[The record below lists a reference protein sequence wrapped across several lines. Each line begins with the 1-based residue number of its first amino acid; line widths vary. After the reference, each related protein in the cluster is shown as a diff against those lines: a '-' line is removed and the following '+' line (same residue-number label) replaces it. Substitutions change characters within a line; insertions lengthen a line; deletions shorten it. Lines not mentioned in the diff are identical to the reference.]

1 MRILSKRVRMSLI
14 KVSAIAV
21 LIVTLTAGCDD
32 FGNLNVDP
40 NNPSVVKTELL
51 LTTAQR
57 GMSDVIGAVT
67 GVLYVQYLAET
78 QYTDASQYTSTTFDF
93 NPWYTGPLQ
102 DLQTIIELNTNEA
115 TRSDA
120 LSGGSNNNQIAVA
133 RILKVYYFQ
142 MMTDRWGMIPY
153 SAALQGNENLSPVYD
168 TQESIYMD
176 LINELKE
183 AVTQMDGGV
192 GVRGDILFGGDMEQ
206 WEHFAN
212 SLRMRVAIRLSDA
225 APTVAAAEFSNA
237 YNAGIITEDVMYPYL
252 AEASNENPWYNR
264 FRTRTDYAISD
275 VMTDALIPLEDYR
288 ITKYANP
295 AADLDDGDGT
305 TTFAE
310 IVGMPYGA
318 ENAGDIPNAAISFP
332 GSAIGAG
339 GPGVGEQDA
348 NLPIITLAELNL
360 SLAEAVERGWVS
372 GNAEQFYNAG
382 IEASWRQWDVY
393 DDANFSSYMAQPEVA
408 YSSAQWREKI
418 GFQKWIALFPLG
430 YEAWAEWRRLGEPN
444 LDPHPFALNNSGL
457 IPVRHAYPTTEA
469 QLNKS
474 NYDSAV
480 ASQGPDTGDTRLWWD
495 VN

>member
-1 MRILSKRVRMSLI
+1 MRILSKKIRMSLFR
-14 KVSAIAV
+14 VSAIAIV
-21 LIVTLTAGCDD
+21 IVTLTAGCDD

-40 NNPSVVKTELL
+40 NNPSVVRTELL
-51 LTTAQR
+51 LTSAQR
-57 GMSDVIGAVT
+57 SMSDVIGAFT

-78 QYTDASQYTSTTFDF
+78 QYTEDSQYQSTTFDF
-93 NPWYTGPLQ
+93 NAWYTGPLQ
-102 DLQTIIELNTNEA
+102 DLQTIIDLNTDDE

-133 RILKVYYFQ
+133 RILKVYFFQ

-153 SAALQGNENLSPVYD
+153 TAALQGNANLSPAYD
-168 TQESIYMD
+168 TQEAIYLDM
-176 LINELKE
+176 INELKE
-183 AVTQMDGGV
+183 AVSQMDGGP
-192 GVRGDILFGGDMEQ
+192 GVRGDILFSGDMQ
-206 WEHFAN
+206 RWARFAN
-212 SLRMRVAIRLSDA
+212 SLRMRVAIRLSDV

-252 AEASNENPWYNR
+252 AEASNENPWYTR

-275 VMTDALIPLEDYR
+275 VMTDAMIPLEDYR
-288 ITKYANP
+288 ITRYANP
-295 AADLDDGDGT
+295 AADLDDGDGI

-310 IVGMPYGA
+310 IEGMPYGA
-318 ENAGDIPNAAISFP
+318 RNAGEIPNAAISFP

-339 GPGVGEQDA
+339 GPGVGEQNA
-348 NLPIITLAELNL
+348 NLPIITLAELHFSL
-360 SLAEAVERGWVS
+360 SEAVERGWVT
-372 GNAEQFYNAG
+372 GNAQQFYNDG

-393 DDANFSSYMAQPEVA
+393 DDANLSSYMAQAEVV

-474 NYDSAV
+474 NYDSAIS
-480 ASQGPDTGDTRLWWD
+480 SQGPDTGDTRLWWD